1 VESLRAGLCAL
12 SELQS
17 LSIAHNKIQD
27 HGAEAFFKIVQMSF
41 PKLEI
46 LDMSACF
53 LTKHVFQLLDNLLE
67 PNDMSETDDF
77 EVRIKE
83 SRSTTISQ
91 HNNSINDNY
100 NNKNSNN
107 SILKEKS
114 TEKSTDAGQET
125 FTVSFTNPELMEI
138 LLNQNL
144 LTVGYYHDYI
154 GNKVAEK
161 KIQSRNRS
169 RNYLSD
175 KLGVDA
181 SQSIN
186 SNDAPVS
193 NLLKTR
199 CKIYYSGEANMGI
212 SIPLRYDLRD
222 YGIDDYMT

>member
-1 VESLRAGLCAL
+1 MDSLRAGLCAL

-83 SRSTTISQ
+83 SRSTIISQ
-91 HNNSINDNY
+91 HNN
-100 NNKNSNN
+100 NN
-107 SILKEKS
+107 SIVKEKS
-114 TEKSTDAGQET
+114 TDTGQES
-125 FTVSFTNPELMEI
+125 FTVSYTNPELMEI

-161 KIQSRNRS
+161 KTQSRNRS

-175 KLGVDA
+175 KLGADS

-186 SNDAPVS
+186 SNDFTLS
-193 NLLKTR
+193 YLLKTI
-199 CKIYYSGEANMGI
+199 CKIYYSGETNMGI

-222 YGIDDYMT
+222 YGIDDYIT

>member
-1 VESLRAGLCAL
+1 MDSLRAGLCAL

-83 SRSTTISQ
+83 SRSTIISQ
-91 HNNSINDNY
+91 HNN
-100 NNKNSNN
+100 NNNNN
-107 SILKEKS
+107 SIVKEKS
-114 TEKSTDAGQET
+114 TDTGQES
-125 FTVSFTNPELMEI
+125 FTVSYTNPELMEI

-161 KIQSRNRS
+161 KTQSRNRS

-175 KLGVDA
+175 KLGADS

-186 SNDAPVS
+186 SNDVTVS

-199 CKIYYSGEANMGI
+199 CKIYYSGETNMGI

-222 YGIDDYMT
+222 YGIDDYIT